1 MAPSTGF
8 GKSKVTKQSS
18 KSAEKRAS
26 ASKQY
31 DKMKADGLPEFNIF
45 IRIKDK
51 KNWFPVGSLAVSRT
65 SQIQQAIFQQ
75 EAELLQGAFRLFP
88 VLRKS
93 QNNLEYGYRLK
104 EFPDEPIQVAVRPEP
119 GQGNPLQAVVSKIG
133 QTVTGL
139 LKRNG

>member
-1 MAPSTGF
+1 MASSTGF
-8 GKSKVTKQSS
+8 GKSKQTKQPS
-18 KSAEKRAS
+18 KAADKRVA

-31 DKMKADGLPEFNIF
+31 DKMKSDGLPEFNIF

-51 KNWFPVGSLAVSRT
+51 KNWFPVGSLAVNRSNQISR
-65 SQIQQAIFQQ
+65 AIFEK

-104 EFPDEPIQVAVRPEP
+104 EFSDEPIQLAVRPEP
-119 GQGNPLQAVVSKIG
+119 GKGNPLQGAIAQVQNAVSS
-133 QTVTGL
+133 L
-139 LKRNG
+139 LKK